1 MKKSKQLLL
10 ITALLFIWELPVIA
24 QQPTDTTYI
33 FRFVPNDDMFYVPW
47 NGNDRS
53 LHQLLNILEKN
64 KKQLQAGQMYISVSS
79 YAASAN
85 DILTSERMA
94 YIRNNRIKS
103 ELITQGGL
111 TEQMF
116 VTDRAI
122 LSSYGKE
129 KLHNVVVVTFPA
141 SVEKVAEIAGIE
153 AARRVENYNKER
165 SGKAERERLFI
176 EQAAREKAEAER
188 LAKEQAEREHLAAQE
203 KARKQAE
210 TERLAAEREEKER
223 AETERLAAEAAA
235 KAKAH
240 SLSLRAN
247 LLRWGT
253 LTPDLG
259 VEWRLNRHVGILVN
273 GSYTSWT
280 WNSNDRRYAL
290 WEIAP
295 EARYY
300 IGKEKRGYI
309 GAIYKAGSF
318 NYKLSEIGK
327 QSNLMGGGLTGGY
340 QLKLNKALNLD
351 FSLALGCLHADYD
364 KYIVIDGIRVRQG
377 KETKNWWGHIS
388 RSDISMEYILIERR

>member
-85 DILTSERMA
+85 DIQTSERMA

-116 VTDRAI
+116 ITDRAI
-122 LSSYGKE
+122 PSSYGKE
-129 KLHNVVVVTFPA
+129 KLRNVVVVTFPA

-165 SGKAERERLFI
+165 SGKAERERQFI

-223 AETERLAAEAAA
+223 AETERLAAEAALLA
-235 KAKAH
+235 GKLAPLGYSHPRPRSGMALEPSRRH
-240 SLSLRAN
+240 TRERLLHFLDVEQQRPSLCLVGNRTRSA
-247 LLRWGT
+247 LLHR
-253 LTPDLG
+253 
-259 VEWRLNRHVGILVN
+259 
-273 GSYTSWT
+273 
-280 WNSNDRRYAL
+280 
-290 WEIAP
+290 
-295 EARYY
+295 
-300 IGKEKRGYI
+300 
-309 GAIYKAGSF
+309 
-318 NYKLSEIGK
+318 
-327 QSNLMGGGLTGGY
+327 
-340 QLKLNKALNLD
+340 
-351 FSLALGCLHADYD
+351 
-364 KYIVIDGIRVRQG
+364 
-377 KETKNWWGHIS
+377 
-388 RSDISMEYILIERR
+388 

>member
-1 MKKSKQLLL
+1 
-10 ITALLFIWELPVIA
+10 
-24 QQPTDTTYI
+24 
-33 FRFVPNDDMFYVPW
+33 MFYVPW

-85 DILTSERMA
+85 DIQTSERMA

-122 LSSYGKE
+122 PSSYGKE
-129 KLHNVVVVTFPA
+129 KLRNVVVVTFPA

-165 SGKAERERLFI
+165 SGKAERERQFI

-247 LLRWGT
+247 LLRWVT

-280 WNSNDRRYAL
+280 WNSNDHRYAL

-327 QSNLMGGGLTGGY
+327 QGNLMGGGLTGGY

-364 KYIVIDGIRVRQG
+364 KYIVIDGMRVRQG
-377 KETKNWWGHIS
+377 KETKNWWGPIS
-388 RSDISMEYILIERR
+388 AGVTLVWNVF

>member
-116 VTDRAI
+116 VTARAI

-129 KLHNVVVVTFPA
+129 KLRNVVVVTFPA

-165 SGKAERERLFI
+165 SGKAERVRLFI

-280 WNSNDRRYAL
+280 WNSNDHRYAL

-327 QSNLMGGGLTGGY
+327 QGNLMGGGLTGGY

-377 KETKNWWGHIS
+377 KETKNWWGPIS
-388 RSDISMEYILIERR
+388 AGVTLVWNVF

>member
-129 KLHNVVVVTFPA
+129 KLRNVVVVTFPA

-165 SGKAERERLFI
+165 S
-176 EQAAREKAEAER
+176 EKAEAER

-210 TERLAAEREEKER
+210 TERLAAERDEKKR
-223 AETERLAAEAAA
+223 AETERLAAEATA
-235 KAKAH
+235 KAKSH

-259 VEWRLNRHVGILVN
+259 VEWRLNHHVGILVN

-327 QSNLMGGGLTGGY
+327 QGNLMGGGLTGGY
-340 QLKLNKALNLD
+340 QLKLNKVLNLD

-377 KETKNWWGHIS
+377 KETKNWWGPIS
-388 RSDISMEYILIERR
+388 AGVTLVWNVF

>member
-327 QSNLMGGGLTGGY
+327 QGNLMGGGLTGGY

-377 KETKNWWGHIS
+377 KETKNWWGPIS
-388 RSDISMEYILIERR
+388 AGVTLVWNIF

>member
-129 KLHNVVVVTFPA
+129 KLRKVVVVTFPA

-280 WNSNDRRYAL
+280 WNSNDHRYAL

-327 QSNLMGGGLTGGY
+327 QGNLMGGGLTGGY

-377 KETKNWWGHIS
+377 KETKNWWGPIS
-388 RSDISMEYILIERR
+388 AGVTLVWNVF

>member
-129 KLHNVVVVTFPA
+129 KLRNVVVVTFPA

-165 SGKAERERLFI
+165 SGKAERERQFI

-280 WNSNDRRYAL
+280 WNSNDHRYAL

-327 QSNLMGGGLTGGY
+327 QGNLMGGGLTGGY

-377 KETKNWWGHIS
+377 KETKNWWGPIS
-388 RSDISMEYILIERR
+388 AGVTLVWNVF

>member
-33 FRFVPNDDMFYVPW
+33 FRFDPNDDMFYVPW

-129 KLHNVVVVTFPA
+129 KLRNVVVVTFPA

-280 WNSNDRRYAL
+280 WNSNDHRYAL

-327 QSNLMGGGLTGGY
+327 QGNLMGGGLTGGY

-377 KETKNWWGHIS
+377 KETKNWWGPIS
-388 RSDISMEYILIERR
+388 AGVTLVWNVF

>member
-129 KLHNVVVVTFPA
+129 KLRNVVVVTFPA

-280 WNSNDRRYAL
+280 WNSNDHRYAL

-327 QSNLMGGGLTGGY
+327 QGNLMGGGLTGGY

-377 KETKNWWGHIS
+377 KETKNWWGP
-388 RSDISMEYILIERR
+388 RSAGVTLVWNVF

>member
-129 KLHNVVVVTFPA
+129 KLRNVVVVTFPA

-165 SGKAERERLFI
+165 SGKAERERQFI

-327 QSNLMGGGLTGGY
+327 QGNLMGGGLTGGY

-377 KETKNWWGHIS
+377 KETKNWWGPIS
-388 RSDISMEYILIERR
+388 AGVTLVWNIF

>member
-85 DILTSERMA
+85 DIQTSERMA

-116 VTDRAI
+116 ITDRAI
-122 LSSYGKE
+122 PSSYGKE
-129 KLHNVVVVTFPA
+129 KLRNVVVVTFPA

-165 SGKAERERLFI
+165 SGKAERERQFI

-247 LLRWGT
+247 LLRWVT

-280 WNSNDRRYAL
+280 WNSNDHRY
-290 WEIAP
+290 
-295 EARYY
+295 
-300 IGKEKRGYI
+300 
-309 GAIYKAGSF
+309 
-318 NYKLSEIGK
+318 
-327 QSNLMGGGLTGGY
+327 
-340 QLKLNKALNLD
+340 
-351 FSLALGCLHADYD
+351 
-364 KYIVIDGIRVRQG
+364 V
-377 KETKNWWGHIS
+377 
-388 RSDISMEYILIERR
+388 

>member
-129 KLHNVVVVTFPA
+129 KLRNVVVVTFPA

-280 WNSNDRRYAL
+280 WNSNDHRYAL

-300 IGKEKRGYI
+300 IGKGKRGYI

-327 QSNLMGGGLTGGY
+327 QGNLMGGGLTGGY

-377 KETKNWWGHIS
+377 KETKNWWGPIS
-388 RSDISMEYILIERR
+388 AGVTLVWNVF

>member
-129 KLHNVVVVTFPA
+129 KLRNVVVATFPA

-280 WNSNDRRYAL
+280 WNSNDHRYAL

-327 QSNLMGGGLTGGY
+327 QGNLMGGGLTGGY

-377 KETKNWWGHIS
+377 KETKNWWGPIS
-388 RSDISMEYILIERR
+388 AGVTLVWNVF

>member
-47 NGNDRS
+47 TGNDRS

-377 KETKNWWGHIS
+377 KETKNWWGPIS
-388 RSDISMEYILIERR
+388 AGVTLVWNIF

>member
-129 KLHNVVVVTFPA
+129 KLRNVVVVTFPA

-165 SGKAERERLFI
+165 SGKAERERQFI

-210 TERLAAEREEKER
+210 TERPAAEREEKER

-247 LLRWGT
+247 LLRWVT

-327 QSNLMGGGLTGGY
+327 QGNLMGGGLTGGY

-377 KETKNWWGHIS
+377 KETKNWWGPIS
-388 RSDISMEYILIERR
+388 AGVTLVWNIF

>member
-129 KLHNVVVVTFPA
+129 KLRNVVVVTFPA

-280 WNSNDRRYAL
+280 WNSNDHRYAL

-295 EARYY
+295 DARYY

-327 QSNLMGGGLTGGY
+327 QGNLMGGGLTGGY

-377 KETKNWWGHIS
+377 KETKNWWGPIS
-388 RSDISMEYILIERR
+388 AGVTLVWNVF

>member
-129 KLHNVVVVTFPA
+129 KLRNVVVVTFPA

-165 SGKAERERLFI
+165 SGKAERERQFI

-327 QSNLMGGGLTGGY
+327 QGNLMGGGLTGGY
-340 QLKLNKALNLD
+340 QLKLNKVLNLD

-377 KETKNWWGHIS
+377 NETKNWWGPIS
-388 RSDISMEYILIERR
+388 AGVTLVWNIF

>member
-33 FRFVPNDDMFYVPW
+33 LRFVPNDDMFYVPW

-129 KLHNVVVVTFPA
+129 KLRNVVVVTFPA

-280 WNSNDRRYAL
+280 WNSNDHRYAL

-327 QSNLMGGGLTGGY
+327 QGNLMGGGLTGGY

-377 KETKNWWGHIS
+377 KETKNWWGPIS
-388 RSDISMEYILIERR
+388 AGVTLVWNVF

>member
-129 KLHNVVVVTFPA
+129 KLRNVVVVTFPA

-165 SGKAERERLFI
+165 SGKAERERLSI

-280 WNSNDRRYAL
+280 WNSNDHRYAL

-327 QSNLMGGGLTGGY
+327 QGNLMGGGLTGGY

-377 KETKNWWGHIS
+377 KETKNWWGPIS
-388 RSDISMEYILIERR
+388 AGVTLVWNVF

>member
-33 FRFVPNDDMFYVPW
+33 FRFVPNDDMFYVLW

-377 KETKNWWGHIS
+377 KETKNWWGPIS
-388 RSDISMEYILIERR
+388 AGVTLVWNIF

>member
-129 KLHNVVVVTFPA
+129 KLRNVVVVTFPA

-188 LAKEQAEREHLAAQE
+188 LSKEQAEREHLAAQE

-223 AETERLAAEAAA
+223 AEIERLAAEAAA
-235 KAKAH
+235 KAKSH

-280 WNSNDRRYAL
+280 WNSNDHRYAL

-327 QSNLMGGGLTGGY
+327 QGNLMGGGLTGGY

-377 KETKNWWGHIS
+377 KETKNWWGPIS
-388 RSDISMEYILIERR
+388 AGVTLVWNVF

>member
-1 MKKSKQLLL
+1 MNKSKQLLL

-129 KLHNVVVVTFPA
+129 KLRNVVVVTFPA

-165 SGKAERERLFI
+165 SGKAERERQFI

-247 LLRWGT
+247 LLRWVT

-327 QSNLMGGGLTGGY
+327 QGNLMGGGLTGGY

-377 KETKNWWGHIS
+377 KETKNWWGPIS
-388 RSDISMEYILIERR
+388 AGVTLVWNIF

>member
-122 LSSYGKE
+122 PSSYGKE
-129 KLHNVVVVTFPA
+129 KLRNVVVVTFPA

-165 SGKAERERLFI
+165 SGKAERERLSI

-223 AETERLAAEAAA
+223 AEIEPRCRSRRKSEIPFALLAGKLAPLGYSHPRSWSGMALEPSRRHTRERLLHFLDVEQQRP
-235 KAKAH
+235 
-240 SLSLRAN
+240 SLCLVGNRTRSA
-247 LLRWGT
+247 LLHR
-253 LTPDLG
+253 
-259 VEWRLNRHVGILVN
+259 
-273 GSYTSWT
+273 
-280 WNSNDRRYAL
+280 
-290 WEIAP
+290 
-295 EARYY
+295 
-300 IGKEKRGYI
+300 
-309 GAIYKAGSF
+309 
-318 NYKLSEIGK
+318 
-327 QSNLMGGGLTGGY
+327 
-340 QLKLNKALNLD
+340 
-351 FSLALGCLHADYD
+351 
-364 KYIVIDGIRVRQG
+364 
-377 KETKNWWGHIS
+377 
-388 RSDISMEYILIERR
+388 

>member
-129 KLHNVVVVTFPA
+129 KLRNVVVVTFPA

-165 SGKAERERLFI
+165 SGKAERERQFI

-203 KARKQAE
+203 KARKQA
-210 TERLAAEREEKER
+210 
-223 AETERLAAEAAA
+223 ERLAAEAAA

-327 QSNLMGGGLTGGY
+327 QGNLMGGGLTGGY

-377 KETKNWWGHIS
+377 KETKNWWGPIS
-388 RSDISMEYILIERR
+388 AGVTLVWNIF

>member
-129 KLHNVVVVTFPA
+129 KLRNVVVVTFPA

-165 SGKAERERLFI
+165 SGKAERERQFI

-210 TERLAAEREEKER
+210 TERLAAEREEKEC

-280 WNSNDRRYAL
+280 WNNNDRRYAL

-327 QSNLMGGGLTGGY
+327 QGNLMGGGLTGGY

-377 KETKNWWGHIS
+377 KETKNWWGPIS
-388 RSDISMEYILIERR
+388 AGVTLVWNIF

>member
-1 MKKSKQLLL
+1 M
-10 ITALLFIWELPVIA
+10 LFIWELPVIA

-129 KLHNVVVVTFPA
+129 KLRNVVVVTFPA

-280 WNSNDRRYAL
+280 WNSNDHRYAL

-327 QSNLMGGGLTGGY
+327 QGNLMGGGLTGGY

-377 KETKNWWGHIS
+377 KETKNWWGPIS
-388 RSDISMEYILIERR
+388 AGVTLVWNVF

>member
-1 MKKSKQLLL
+1 
-10 ITALLFIWELPVIA
+10 
-24 QQPTDTTYI
+24 
-33 FRFVPNDDMFYVPW
+33 
-47 NGNDRS
+47 
-53 LHQLLNILEKN
+53 
-64 KKQLQAGQMYISVSS
+64 
-79 YAASAN
+79 
-85 DILTSERMA
+85 
-94 YIRNNRIKS
+94 
-103 ELITQGGL
+103 
-111 TEQMF
+111 MF

-122 LSSYGKE
+122 PSSYGKE
-129 KLHNVVVVTFPA
+129 KLRNVVVVTFPA

-165 SGKAERERLFI
+165 SGKAERERLSI

-223 AETERLAAEAAA
+223 AETERLAAEATA
-235 KAKAH
+235 KAKSH

-247 LLRWGT
+247 LLRWVT

-327 QSNLMGGGLTGGY
+327 QGNITGGGLTGGY
-340 QLKLNKALNLD
+340 QLKLNKARNLD

-377 KETKNWWGHIS
+377 KETKNWWGPIS
-388 RSDISMEYILIERR
+388 AGVTLVWNVF

>member
-24 QQPTDTTYI
+24 QQPTDITYI

-129 KLHNVVVVTFPA
+129 KLRNVVVVTFPA

-280 WNSNDRRYAL
+280 WNSNDHRYAL

-327 QSNLMGGGLTGGY
+327 QGNLMGGGLTGGY

-377 KETKNWWGHIS
+377 KETKNWWGPIS
-388 RSDISMEYILIERR
+388 AGVTLVWNVF

>member
-129 KLHNVVVVTFPA
+129 KLRNVVVVTFPA

-280 WNSNDRRYAL
+280 WNSNDHRYAL

-327 QSNLMGGGLTGGY
+327 QGNLMGGGLTGGY

-377 KETKNWWGHIS
+377 KETKNWWGPIS
-388 RSDISMEYILIERR
+388 AGATLVWNVF

>member
-122 LSSYGKE
+122 LYSYKKE
-129 KLHNVVVVTFPA
+129 KLRNVVVVTFPA

-165 SGKAERERLFI
+165 SGKAERERQFI

-203 KARKQAE
+203 KARKQ
-210 TERLAAEREEKER
+210 

-259 VEWRLNRHVGILVN
+259 VEWRLNRHVGILVS

-327 QSNLMGGGLTGGY
+327 QGNLMGGGLTGGY

-377 KETKNWWGHIS
+377 KETKNWWGPIS
-388 RSDISMEYILIERR
+388 AGVTLVWNIF

>member
-129 KLHNVVVVTFPA
+129 KLRNVVVVTFPA

-165 SGKAERERLFI
+165 SGKAERERQFI

-300 IGKEKRGYI
+300 IGKEKRGNI

-327 QSNLMGGGLTGGY
+327 QGNLMGGGLTGGY

-377 KETKNWWGHIS
+377 KETKNWWGPIS
-388 RSDISMEYILIERR
+388 AGVTLVWNIF

>member
-129 KLHNVVVVTFPA
+129 KLRNVVVVTFPA

-280 WNSNDRRYAL
+280 WNSNDHRYAL

-327 QSNLMGGGLTGGY
+327 QGNLMGGGLTGGY

-377 KETKNWWGHIS
+377 KETKNWWGLIS
-388 RSDISMEYILIERR
+388 AGVTLVWNVF

>member
-129 KLHNVVVVTFPA
+129 KLRNVVVVTFPA

-165 SGKAERERLFI
+165 SGKAERERQFI
-176 EQAAREKAEAER
+176 EQAAREKPKQNDWRKNKPKENTLPPKKRPANKLKPKGLR
-188 LAKEQAEREHLAAQE
+188 L
-203 KARKQAE
+203 
-210 TERLAAEREEKER
+210 
-223 AETERLAAEAAA
+223 
-235 KAKAH
+235 
-240 SLSLRAN
+240 
-247 LLRWGT
+247 
-253 LTPDLG
+253 
-259 VEWRLNRHVGILVN
+259 
-273 GSYTSWT
+273 
-280 WNSNDRRYAL
+280 
-290 WEIAP
+290 
-295 EARYY
+295 
-300 IGKEKRGYI
+300 KEK
-309 GAIYKAGSF
+309 KK
-318 NYKLSEIGK
+318 NVPK
-327 QSNLMGGGLTGGY
+327 QS
-340 QLKLNKALNLD
+340 A
-351 FSLALGCLHADYD
+351 SLPKPPQKRRL
-364 KYIVIDGIRVRQG
+364 IRSPCGQICSVG
-377 KETKNWWGHIS
+377 VLSPPTSEWNGA
-388 RSDISMEYILIERR
+388 

>member
-129 KLHNVVVVTFPA
+129 KLRNVVVVTFPA

-165 SGKAERERLFI
+165 SGKAERERQFI

-223 AETERLAAEAAA
+223 AETERLTAEAAA

-247 LLRWGT
+247 LLRWVT

-327 QSNLMGGGLTGGY
+327 QGNLMGGGLTGGY

-377 KETKNWWGHIS
+377 KETKNWWGPIS
-388 RSDISMEYILIERR
+388 AGVTLVWNIF

>member
-129 KLHNVVVVTFPA
+129 KLRNVVVVTFPA

-165 SGKAERERLFI
+165 SGKAERERQFI
-176 EQAAREKAEAER
+176 EQAAR
-188 LAKEQAEREHLAAQE
+188 EQAEREHLAAQE

-327 QSNLMGGGLTGGY
+327 QGNLMGGGLTGGY

-377 KETKNWWGHIS
+377 KETKNWWGPIS
-388 RSDISMEYILIERR
+388 AGVTLVWNIF

>member
-129 KLHNVVVVTFPA
+129 KLRNVVVVTFPA

-327 QSNLMGGGLTGGY
+327 QGNLMGGGLTGGY

-377 KETKNWWGHIS
+377 KETKNWWGPIS
-388 RSDISMEYILIERR
+388 AGVTLVWNVF

>member
-129 KLHNVVVVTFPA
+129 KLRNVVVVTFPA

-280 WNSNDRRYAL
+280 WNSNDHRYAL

-309 GAIYKAGSF
+309 GAIYKAGPF

-327 QSNLMGGGLTGGY
+327 QGNLMGGGLTGGY

-377 KETKNWWGHIS
+377 KETKNWWGPIS
-388 RSDISMEYILIERR
+388 AGVTLVWNVF

>member
-129 KLHNVVVVTFPA
+129 KLRNVVVVTFPA

-165 SGKAERERLFI
+165 SGKAELERLFI

-280 WNSNDRRYAL
+280 WNSNDHRYAL

-327 QSNLMGGGLTGGY
+327 QGNLMGGGLTGGY

-377 KETKNWWGHIS
+377 KETKNWWGPIS
-388 RSDISMEYILIERR
+388 AGVTLVWNVF